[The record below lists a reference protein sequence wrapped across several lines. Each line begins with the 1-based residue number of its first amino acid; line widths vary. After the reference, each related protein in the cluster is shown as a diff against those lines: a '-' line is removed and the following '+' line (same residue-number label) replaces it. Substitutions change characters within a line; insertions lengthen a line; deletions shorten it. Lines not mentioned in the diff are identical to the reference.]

1 MLVVDAGFS
10 FTHIVPIM
18 GGAVLWSAVKRCVDS
33 LAVAVHRYESMQD
46 RCWWEAPDKS
56 SQRARFISSMEHDGR
71 DTHYE

>member
-18 GGAVLWSAVKRCVDS
+18 GGAVLWSAVKRCVDF
-33 LAVAVHRYESMQD
+33 LAVAVHLYESMQD

-56 SQRARFISSMEHDGR
+56 S
-71 DTHYE
+71 